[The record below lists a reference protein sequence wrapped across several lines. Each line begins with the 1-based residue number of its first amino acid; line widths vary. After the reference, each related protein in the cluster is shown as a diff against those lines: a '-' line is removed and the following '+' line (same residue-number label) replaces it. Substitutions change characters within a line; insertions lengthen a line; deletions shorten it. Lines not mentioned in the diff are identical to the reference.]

1 VETRSG
7 SRYFL
12 SPDKAE
18 KEANTIAAFK
28 DLAAAQRGGT
38 ITITKEE
45 KERRAKEAMKKL
57 EKATPRSTFSL
68 MDFFGQKTPKTPFQ
82 APANGKKAPSG
93 VPTLSTWSA
102 NDDGTITGV
111 ISGSQYMEDG
121 DLVTTSPIAVGNMK
135 RSETVTTVSG
145 SAYFLG

>member
-1 VETRSG
+1 VETSSG

-12 SPDKAE
+12 SPDKSE

-28 DLAAAQRGGT
+28 DLAAAGRGGT

-68 MDFFGQKTPKTPFQ
+68 FDLFAPKKPFQ
-82 APANGKKAPSG
+82 APANGPSG
-93 VPTLSTWSA
+93 VPTLSRWSA
-102 NDDGTITGV
+102 NDDGTITGT
-111 ISGSQYMEDG
+111 ISGSANMEDG
-121 DLVTTSPIAVGNMK
+121 DLVTTSPIAKGKMN
-135 RSETVTTVSG
+135 RLETVTTVSG